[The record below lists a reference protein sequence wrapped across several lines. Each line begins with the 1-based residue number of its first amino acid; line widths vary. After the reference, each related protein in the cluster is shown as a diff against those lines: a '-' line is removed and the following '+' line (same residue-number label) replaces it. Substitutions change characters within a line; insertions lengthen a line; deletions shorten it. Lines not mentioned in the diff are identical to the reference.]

1 MAEGISKNVPVRVRN
16 LIKKAGTTNPQEIAE
31 YLKLWVKV
39 ADLPS
44 SIDSFCVTVLGNDY
58 ICVSDQLKTAEQQRK
73 VCRGIGHFTLGANS
87 SEEELNSFTDELYRQ
102 LSDSDLNT
110 TLDSYLK
117 VS

>member
-16 LIKKAGTTNPQEIAE
+16 LIRKAGTTNPQEIAE

-39 ADLPS
+39 VDLPS
-44 SIDSFCVTVLGNDY
+44 SMDSLCVTVLRQNF
-58 ICVSDQLKTAEQQRK
+58 ICVSDQLKAAEQQRK
-73 VCRGIGHFTLGANS
+73 VCRGIGHFVLGANS
-87 SEEELNSFTDELYRQ
+87 NEAELNSFTNEMYRQ

-117 VS
+117 VG